1 MAEFFQN
8 IWQSIVSLF
17 TVQITI
23 WDILDIILVAVLL
36 YMLLKITRQ
45 NRAYMVLKG
54 LGILLAVAV
63 VTSWL
68 RLSVISWLMSTLL
81 QWGVLIVLVLFQ
93 PELRRALEQ
102 IGRGKLFDLSGKQ
115 KSDMEESNR
124 IIEEML
130 RMMQNLSKRKVG
142 ALIIIE
148 QNSDLTDIIHTGTLL
163 DASISSMLLENIFE
177 PGTPLHDGAVII
189 KGTRIVSAGCFLPLS
204 ENNHVDRKLGT
215 RHRAALG
222 MSERS
227 DAVSLIVSEETGV
240 ISYAQDGN
248 LHRYVD
254 SRSLR
259 ELLEKLYAPKPVKRS
274 AEKLETLL
282 RSLFKTEKEDVN
294 KQGGEPDGK
303 GE

>member
-1 MAEFFQN
+1 
-8 IWQSIVSLF
+8 
-17 TVQITI
+17 
-23 WDILDIILVAVLL
+23 
-36 YMLLKITRQ
+36 
-45 NRAYMVLKG
+45 
-54 LGILLAVAV
+54 
-63 VTSWL
+63 
-68 RLSVISWLMSTLL
+68 
-81 QWGVLIVLVLFQ
+81 
-93 PELRRALEQ
+93 
-102 IGRGKLFDLSGKQ
+102 
-115 KSDMEESNR
+115 
-124 IIEEML
+124 
-130 RMMQNLSKRKVG
+130 MMQNLSKRKVG

-274 AEKLETLL
+274 AEKVEALL
-282 RSLFKTEKEDVN
+282 RSLFKTEKDDAD

>member
-17 TVQITI
+17 TVQITV

-81 QWGVLIVLVLFQ
+81 QWGVLIVLVLFR

-115 KSDMEESNR
+115 KSDLEESNR

-227 DAVSLIVSEETGV
+227 DAVSLIVMWIPALCASCLK
-240 ISYAQDGN
+240 SCM
-248 LHRYVD
+248 RP
-254 SRSLR
+254 S
-259 ELLEKLYAPKPVKRS
+259 P
-274 AEKLETLL
+274 
-282 RSLFKTEKEDVN
+282 
-294 KQGGEPDGK
+294 
-303 GE
+303 

>member
-17 TVQITI
+17 TVQITV

-102 IGRGKLFDLSGKQ
+102 IGP
-115 KSDMEESNR
+115 
-124 IIEEML
+124 
-130 RMMQNLSKRKVG
+130 RK
-142 ALIIIE
+142 A
-148 QNSDLTDIIHTGTLL
+148 
-163 DASISSMLLENIFE
+163 FR
-177 PGTPLHDGAVII
+177 P
-189 KGTRIVSAGCFLPLS
+189 F
-204 ENNHVDRKLGT
+204 
-215 RHRAALG
+215 
-222 MSERS
+222 
-227 DAVSLIVSEETGV
+227 
-240 ISYAQDGN
+240 
-248 LHRYVD
+248 
-254 SRSLR
+254 R
-259 ELLEKLYAPKPVKRS
+259 EAEKRS
-274 AEKLETLL
+274 
-282 RSLFKTEKEDVN
+282 
-294 KQGGEPDGK
+294 GGIQPYY
-303 GE
+303 